1 MEFCYAPVEGEALA
15 LVYRLESCR
24 IFVMGSPDLLVSVDH
39 KPLVKIFPDK
49 ALEDTK
55 KPQKTEIVQFE
66 RVYTHD
72 RFQIRHLPRRLNV
85 APDCALW
92 YPASERHIYLANVLD
107 HCS

>member
-1 MEFCYAPVEGEALA
+1 MKSIQTILYFIESNIEVEFCYAPVEGEA

-55 KPQKTEIVQFE
+55 KTPK
-66 RVYTHD
+66 
-72 RFQIRHLPRRLNV
+72 N
-85 APDCALW
+85 
-92 YPASERHIYLANVLD
+92 
-107 HCS
+107 